1 MKRLRVGDVIRVI
14 HKGDVEKICTIM
26 DVLED
31 YDGNTYWLKS
41 ETGRMMLEVETP
53 DTVFENMSSID
64 A

>member
-1 MKRLRVGDVIRVI
+1 MQRLRVGDVIRVI
-14 HKGDVEKICTIM
+14 HKGNVEKVCTIM

-41 ETGRMMLEVETP
+41 ETGRMILEIETP
-53 DTVFENMSSID
+53 DIVFEKITSIN

>member
-1 MKRLRVGDVIRVI
+1 
-14 HKGDVEKICTIM
+14 M
-26 DVLED
+26 DVMED

-53 DTVFENMSSID
+53 DTVFEKITSID

>member
-1 MKRLRVGDVIRVI
+1 MRFRIGDVVRVI

-41 ETGRMMLEVETP
+41 ETGRIMLEVETP
-53 DTVFENMSSID
+53 DIVFEKMDSTD
-64 A
+64 P

>member
-31 YDGNTYWLKS
+31 YDGNTYWLRS
-41 ETGRMMLEVETP
+41 DTGRMILEAETP
-53 DTVFENMSSID
+53 DTVFEKITSMN

>member
-1 MKRLRVGDVIRVI
+1 MRFRIGDVVRVI

-41 ETGRMMLEVETP
+41 ETGRIMLEVETP
-53 DTVFENMSSID
+53 DIVFEKMESTNI
-64 A
+64 